1 MITRRGLL
9 TGLAALSVAHK
20 AVGHGY
26 QILDDYANNNVYD
39 IGAALQNG
47 PVQLLSREYDCL
59 PVRLRDRDLVQGMTS
74 QSIISFEADEP
85 MFAPADENHQTLLVT
100 LRDID
105 VMCARKGGVN
115 QHIVWMPSCSR
126 WRVERIAGIGHG
138 GDGIHFYG
146 QRTASGTKAPSDST
160 FNRIIDCRFGGCRHG
175 YVFGGTQGRPRIRG
189 GTSNMNHLS
198 RCSAFSCAGH
208 SYFILQGSAN
218 LLEHCIGGT
227 NGGDVFRVAW
237 YGNTIMLP
245 VCERT
250 TGWQIYFVGNSET
263 HDNTV
268 IGYHNGGA
276 VGAGT
281 IGGKVSAQK
290 IY

>member
-20 AVGHGY
+20 AIGHGY
-26 QILDDYANNNVYD
+26 QILDDYVNGNVYD
-39 IGAALQNG
+39 INAALQNG
-47 PVQLLSREYDCL
+47 PVQLLNREYDCL
-59 PVRLRDRDLVQGMTS
+59 PARLRDRDVVQGINS
-74 QSIISFEADEP
+74 QSILHFEANEP
-85 MFAPADENHQTLLVT
+85 AFAPADEGHQTVLVT
-100 LRDID
+100 LRDFD
-105 VMCARKGGVN
+105 VMCAQKGDGG
-115 QHIVWMPSCSR
+115 QHAFWMSSCSR
-126 WRVERIAGIGHG
+126 WRLENLAIIGFGGIGVCM
-138 GDGIHFYG
+138 YG
-146 QRTASGTKAPSDST
+146 QRTLSGGKDPSDAT
-160 FNRIIDCRFGGCRHG
+160 FNRVIDCRIGTCLHG
-175 YVFGGTQGRPRIRG
+175 IVMSGTRGQPRING

-208 SYFILQGSAN
+208 SYYILQGSAN

-250 TGWQIYFVGNSET
+250 QGWQIYFLGNSET

-281 IGGKVSAQK
+281 IGGKVSAQT
-290 IY
+290 IL